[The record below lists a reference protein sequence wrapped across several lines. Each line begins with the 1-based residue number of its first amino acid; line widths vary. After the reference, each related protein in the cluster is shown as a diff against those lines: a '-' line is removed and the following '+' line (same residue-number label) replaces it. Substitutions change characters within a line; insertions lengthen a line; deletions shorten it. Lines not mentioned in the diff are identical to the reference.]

1 MRIENLDKNTNKL
14 RYFIAFSYNGASFFG
29 FQIQPNEI
37 SVQETLEKALS
48 VLLREDIKITG
59 AGRTDTGVHAKKMYA
74 HFETSNEPGDQLV
87 HKLNSFYHQVLLF
100 RKSFRYLKICMHD
113 LVHCTELMNTI
124 FR

>member
-59 AGRTDTGVHAKKMYA
+59 AGRTDTGVHAKK
-74 HFETSNEPGDQLV
+74 
-87 HKLNSFYHQVLLF
+87 
-100 RKSFRYLKICMHD
+100 CMHI
-113 LVHCTELMNTI
+113 LKPVMNREISLCISLIAFTTKYCRSGNLSGI
-124 FR
+124 